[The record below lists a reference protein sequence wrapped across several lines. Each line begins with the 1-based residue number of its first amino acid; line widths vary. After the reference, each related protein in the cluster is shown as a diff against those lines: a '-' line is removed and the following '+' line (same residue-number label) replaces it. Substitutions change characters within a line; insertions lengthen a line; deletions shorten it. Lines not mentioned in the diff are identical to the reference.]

1 MKFKIEKNGNTLNFI
16 NATTK
21 NKFDYV
27 DFADKLYSGEKIE
40 IIDYKDVSEEEK
52 KVIDQTIKELND
64 LANTR
69 KRKKI
74 MTQLDSE

>member
-16 NATTK
+16 KVTTK

-40 IIDYKDVSEEEK
+40 IIDYKDISEDEK

-74 MTQLDSE
+74 MTQLDFE

>member
-16 NATTK
+16 NVTTK

-40 IIDYKDVSEEEK
+40 IIDYKDISEDEK

-74 MTQLDSE
+74 MTQLDFE